1 MVPEL
6 IKIKVNTKI
15 DLKQVL
21 GQDEMDIFVPKG
33 STLGE
38 VIVLMVDT
46 WGERLASRLLAPG
59 SDALR
64 PGVCIQVNDRDTGL
78 LSGLGTVLVDGDR
91 VSVLPHGKGNA

>member
-6 IKIKVNTKI
+6 IKIKVSMKI

-38 VIVLMVDT
+38 LIALMVDT
-46 WGERLASRLLAPG
+46 WGHRLASRLLAPG
-59 SDALR
+59 GDALLPSVR
-64 PGVCIQVNDRDTGL
+64 IEVNDRETGL
-78 LSGLGTVLVDGDR
+78 LSGLGTVLIDGDR
-91 VSVLPHGKGNA
+91 VSCFRLESGR